1 MAHDVFISYSHH
13 DKTAA
18 DAVCAKLEQHHV
30 RCWIAPR
37 DAVGGEEWGASII
50 HAINDCRVMVLVF
63 SSNANR
69 SPQIHREIERA
80 VNKGVIIVPL
90 RIEDVV
96 PTESLEYFMSAVH
109 WLDALTPPLEGHLD
123 HLAETVKMLLER
135 TEPRDAEPSAAPM
148 YPAAAAR
155 RKSART
161 MWRMEIVLAL
171 AAAVVV
177 AVGTGYLI
185 RYRATSQKNEG
196 VIISVTPR
204 QSVAVLAFKNLG
216 SADED
221 WLGNALPEMLNTEL
235 AAGSGL
241 RIISGEDVAKATADL
256 AVPRMP
262 SYGKDTLSK
271 LRGILESDY
280 VVAGSYVAAGNQ
292 KSDQIRLDVRLQ
304 DAISGETVSSFA
316 ETGNIGTLPDLLK
329 QTGDTFR
336 AKLNVELPSQTQTAE
351 AQAAL
356 TSDPE
361 AARLYS
367 DGLAKL
373 RTLDALGAR
382 DPLERAVALEPN
394 WAAPHAALASSWQ
407 LLGYDSKALDEAKK
421 AVGLSS
427 SLSEVDQRS
436 TEARYRELNSE
447 WGRAIDIYGDLWGV
461 FKDDPDYA
469 LDLAKAQTAA
479 GQGQD
484 ALDTLAKLEN
494 APQMAGDPRI
504 DLARAFAAESMSD
517 VKLQQ
522 SSAAAAASKASS
534 LGSRYLAAQ
543 AFWQDCSAL
552 FAMGQLPQAMV
563 SCQKATDAAPFA
575 LEIEARTKTV
585 EASIMVAQGQTAD
598 ALEMRQQ
605 ALATARQVGSN
616 KDTIGALMN
625 LANIQATQ
633 GQVADAQKN
642 EREAIG
648 IAHEIGDNQMLL
660 GLENNA
666 AADSQSAGDYKQ
678 AEGMYEQSLKTAQQ
692 IGDQA
697 GISTALQNLGAL
709 SLRMGDLTLAE
720 KDVRQGLSIS
730 QGAHLESVT
739 AAGFANLGD
748 IQMVKGD
755 LADAGK
761 DYQDEL
767 NLFTAIGDQDGVAG
781 SRLSLAKLAL
791 EEGKDGDAESLAQQA
806 VQEFQDDKIVDS
818 EGDSQNTLAQALI
831 LQGNLQAAQGEL
843 DGATKI
849 GVDDYAIKM
858 SLAVTAARLKARD
871 GMLNEARRDL
881 EPQLAEAKQKNLVGL
896 QFEIRLA
903 LAEIEPPGSKTKAA
917 LLTALDADAKS
928 AGFSLVAADAERPH
942 GPPPR

>member
-1 MAHDVFISYSHH
+1 
-13 DKTAA
+13 
-18 DAVCAKLEQHHV
+18 
-30 RCWIAPR
+30 
-37 DAVGGEEWGASII
+37 
-50 HAINDCRVMVLVF
+50 
-63 SSNANR
+63 
-69 SPQIHREIERA
+69 
-80 VNKGVIIVPL
+80 
-90 RIEDVV
+90 
-96 PTESLEYFMSAVH
+96 
-109 WLDALTPPLEGHLD
+109 
-123 HLAETVKMLLER
+123 MLLER

-336 AKLNVELPSQTQTAE
+336 AKLNVQLPSQTQTAE

-479 GQGQD
+479 GKGQD
-484 ALDTLAKLEN
+484 ALATLAKLEST
-494 APQMAGDPRI
+494 PQMVGDPRI
-504 DLARAFAAESMSD
+504 NLARAFAAESMSN
-517 VKLQQ
+517 VTLQQ
-522 SSAAAAASKASS
+522 TSAVAAAQKASS

-543 AFWQDCSAL
+543 AYWQDCSAL
-552 FAMGQLPQAMV
+552 FTLGKLPQAMEA
-563 SCQKATDAAPFA
+563 CQQSSAAAPFA
-575 LEIEARTKTV
+575 LVIEARTKTV
-585 EASIMVAQGQTAD
+585 EGSILVAQGQSSE

-605 ALATARQVGSN
+605 ALDTARQVGSN
-616 KDTIGALMN
+616 KDIIGALLN
-625 LANIQATQ
+625 LANLQAVE
-633 GQVADAQKN
+633 GQAAAEQKN
-642 EREAIG
+642 EQEAIG
-648 IAHEIGDNQMLL
+648 IAREIGDKQQLFD
-660 GLENNA
+660 LENDL
-666 AADSQSAGDYKQ
+666 AADSATQGDYPQ
-678 AEGMYEQSLKTAQQ
+678 ARTSYEGALATAHDL
-692 IGDQA
+692 GDQGA
-697 GISTALQNLGAL
+697 IAIALQNLGGL
-709 SLRMGDLTLAE
+709 LLQTGDLTNAE

-730 QGAHLESVT
+730 QSAKLQSTT
-739 AAGFANLGD
+739 ASGLGNLGD

-755 LADAGK
+755 LAGAGK
-761 DYQDEL
+761 SYNDEL
-767 NLFTAIGDQDGVAG
+767 KLFTGIGDQGNIAAG
-781 SRLSLAKLAL
+781 RLSLAKLLL
-791 EEGKDGDAESLAQQA
+791 EQRKVLESEDLARQTI
-806 VQEFQDDKIVDS
+806 QEFQSEKLADS
-818 EGDSQNTLAQALI
+818 EGDARNTLARALI
-831 LQGNLQAAQGEL
+831 SQGDLSAVKDQIDVAG
-843 DGATKI
+843 KI
-849 GVDDYAIKM
+849 GVQDYAIKI
-858 SLAVTAARLKARD
+858 SLAITAARLKARNGNVD
-871 GMLNEARRDL
+871 AARQDLDSQLNN
-881 EPQLAEAKQKNLVGL
+881 AKERNLVGL

-903 LAEIEPPGSKTKAA
+903 VAEIEASSDSKTKREFLIALVNDASKSGYGLVVVDAA
-917 LLTALDADAKS
+917 RLQS
-928 AGFSLVAADAERPH
+928 PGSR
-942 GPPPR
+942 